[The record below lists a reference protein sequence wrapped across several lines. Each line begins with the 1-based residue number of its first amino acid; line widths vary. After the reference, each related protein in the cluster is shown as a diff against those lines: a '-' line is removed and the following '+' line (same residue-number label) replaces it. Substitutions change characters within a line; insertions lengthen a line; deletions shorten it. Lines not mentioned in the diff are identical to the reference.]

1 MIEESEI
8 FIKQVIRLRRKYSK
22 IEEDIQDLKIELP
35 KLAFKHIAPLNIH
48 IVTVEKG
55 DNFCKKVW
63 RIRVINSNNNKGK
76 RGGYRVFYCEGK
88 NNSDVLLLGV
98 YPKPEIKDN
107 EYQKIGKELVSAS
120 CALNICS
127 KL

>member
-1 MIEESEI
+1 MEESEI
-8 FIKQVIRLRRKYSK
+8 FIKQVLRLSRKYPSV
-22 IEEDIQDLKIELP
+22 EYDVQSLKLELP

-48 IVTVEKG
+48 IVTIEKA

-63 RIRVINSNNNKGK
+63 RIRLINSNNNKGK

-88 NNSDVLLLGV
+88 EENSILLLGI

-107 EYQKIGKELVSAS
+107 EYQRIAKDLVSAS
-120 CALNICS
+120 CL
-127 KL
+127 